1 MQKPRPTFADRP
13 LEDPQ
18 AHRIFVR
25 VVDVS
30 RVTEREFEFYVYTI
44 RMISSH
50 HLKLEDLENAIV
62 RGCKNSFDG
71 IIDSVIKHSDTEN

>member
-25 VVDVS
+25 VVDAS
-30 RVTEREFEFYVYTI
+30 SMEREFEFYVYTI

-62 RGCKNSFDG
+62 RGCENSFDS